1 MLSHYSITVVTTHGK
16 GWVASYPTLEEAT
29 AYASA
34 VMISS
39 GNAVEVLI
47 SAMTGNTGTLV
58 KRYRRDN
65 T

>member
-1 MLSHYSITVVTTHGK
+1 MTLYLNSHKVTVD
-16 GWVASYPTLEEAT
+16 AT

-39 GNAVEVLI
+39 GHAVEVLI

-58 KRYRRDN
+58 KRYRRD
-65 T
+65 